1 MSLKHGD
8 LGWNRTY
15 VPIDI
20 NSFNMSYDTEFK
32 TKESKF
38 KPRIKLNHNINII
51 LDSFSFNMKCS
62 PWKKKKVHEQNQFF
76 SEATAFFQCLLGKMR
91 FLEFMKQP
99 HSRER
104 TIFAL
109 PIMHL
114 LKTVFWEEGVKQ
126 GLWILICLLIWSSFE
141 GQMIRN

>member
-1 MSLKHGD
+1 
-8 LGWNRTY
+8 
-15 VPIDI
+15 
-20 NSFNMSYDTEFK
+20 MSYDTEFK

-38 KPRIKLNHNINII
+38 KPKP
-51 LDSFSFNMKCS
+51 K
-62 PWKKKKVHEQNQFF
+62 PKP
-76 SEATAFFQCLLGKMR
+76 TAFFQCLLGKMR

-114 LKTVFWEEGVKQ
+114 LKTVFSGERVKQ
-126 GLWILICLLIWSSFE
+126 GL
-141 GQMIRN
+141 